1 MATHSELD
9 QQAHQFFEKL
19 WQQGDHWEFDSSE
32 FEQQRYAR
40 LLALL
45 GGRRYARVLE
55 LGCGSGSL
63 TRKLSH
69 VAEHIVALDISPTA
83 IARAQ
88 TLPSGPATVEFRQ
101 ANVMDY
107 NPVPEGP
114 WDLIVLSDTICYL
127 GWLYAF
133 FDVGWMLSQLFE
145 ATKVGGHCLFA
156 NAMGEFGD
164 MLLLPWLV
172 RTYRDL
178 LCNVGYTLEH
188 EDIFCGTKHGVRID
202 VLMALCHKR

>member
-1 MATHSELD
+1 MAARTDLD
-9 QQAHQFFEKL
+9 QQAQRFFEDL

-40 LLALL
+40 LLTLL
-45 GGRRYARVLE
+45 QGRHYGRVLE
-55 LGCGSGSL
+55 LGCGTGTL
-63 TRKLSH
+63 TRHLAQ
-69 VAEHIVALDISPTA
+69 VADHIVALDISPTA

-88 TLPSGPATVEFRQ
+88 SLPAGPATVEFRQ

-114 WDLIVLSDTICYL
+114 WDLIVLSDTLCYL

-133 FDVGWMLSQLFE
+133 FDVGWMLSQLFA
-145 ATKVGGHCLFA
+145 ATKDGGSCLFA

-178 LCNVGYTLEH
+178 LCNVGYTVET
-188 EDIFCGTKHGVRID
+188 EEVFCGTKHGVRID
-202 VLMALCHKR
+202 VLMALCTKR